1 MQQGVMKMENND
13 KSLGRPL
20 LVEIDGLC
28 KLLSIGKNTAY
39 KLLTEGKIESFKIG
53 SVWKIPTQSI
63 LDYIDKCAEEQAE
76 KSKVPEELVNK
87 KPISTPEPKPETKEE
102 KPKKLMYRIVGDG
115 KIRDLKI
122 K

>member
-1 MQQGVMKMENND
+1 MENND

>member
-1 MQQGVMKMENND
+1 MKMENND

-63 LDYIDKCAEEQAE
+63 LDYIDKRAEEQAE
-76 KSKVPEELVNK
+76 KSKVPENYK
-87 KPISTPEPKPETKEE
+87 KPEPVKTSEPEAVEK